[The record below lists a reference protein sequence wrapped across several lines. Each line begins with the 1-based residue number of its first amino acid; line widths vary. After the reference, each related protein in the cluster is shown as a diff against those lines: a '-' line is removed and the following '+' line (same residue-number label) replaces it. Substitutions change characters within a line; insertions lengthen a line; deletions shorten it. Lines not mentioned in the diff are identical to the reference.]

1 MRTKLAVVLFV
12 VINFSLLA
20 QGLELKPYGFV
31 KGDAVYSSKGV
42 LSFGNP
48 NLSSPQIANGVDE
61 SAVGF
66 TAKHTRFGL
75 KGFTGTDIKVGG
87 VIELDFFSA
96 NGFDSNVNP
105 RIRLAY
111 ASVAWDNLELRF
123 GQQWDIYSPLNATTN
138 NTNGN
143 LWFAGNLGFRR
154 GSIQLHYKIPAEGFE
169 PMVQLALAEAVR
181 ETGTGIGDDNKA
193 VLPMIQGRFSAKFLE
208 NKTVGI
214 YFIYSSF
221 TPKPDTSSFDYTSSG
236 FGVDFTLPFHKYF
249 EVHGELNMGTNLNNS
264 DLFTI
269 AGKGKKDDDRKNLSF
284 WANITSKISDKFN
297 FVLGVGVD
305 KNQTD
310 NLSNGA
316 TEQNMMI
323 YGDLIFPIT
332 KEFSIAMELG
342 NITTSIKGS
351 DDRTALIGI
360 LSGKVNF

>member
-1 MRTKLAVVLFV
+1 MRTKLALLLFL
-12 VINFSLLA
+12 VISFSILA

-66 TAKHTRFGL
+66 SAKHTRFGL
-75 KGFTGTDIKVGG
+75 KGFTGADIKVGG
-87 VIELDFFSA
+87 VIELDFFST
-96 NGFDSNVNP
+96 NGFDPNVNP

-111 ASVAWDNLELRF
+111 ASVTWDNLELRF

-154 GSIQLHYKIPAEGFE
+154 GSIQLHYKIPAEGFQ
-169 PMVQLALAEAVR
+169 PMIQLALSEAVR
-181 ETGTGIGDDNKA
+181 ETGTGIGDDNKSMM
-193 VLPMIQGRFSAKFLE
+193 PMIQGRFSAKFLE

-214 YFIYSSF
+214 YFVYSSF

-236 FGVDFTLPFHKYF
+236 FGIDFTLPFHKYF

-284 WANITSKISDKFN
+284 WTNITSKISDEFN
-297 FVLGVGVD
+297 FVLGVGLD

-316 TEQNMMI
+316 IEQNMMI

-332 KEFSIAMELG
+332 KEFSIALELG
-342 NITTSIKGS
+342 NITTSVKGS
-351 DDRTALIGI
+351 DDRTAVIGI